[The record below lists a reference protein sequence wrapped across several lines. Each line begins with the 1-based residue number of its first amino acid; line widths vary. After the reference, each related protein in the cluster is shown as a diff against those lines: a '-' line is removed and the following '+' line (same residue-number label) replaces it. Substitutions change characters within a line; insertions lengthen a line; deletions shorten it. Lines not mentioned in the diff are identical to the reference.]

1 MSPGT
6 GKIEDAGKGK
16 RREALGQA
24 LAQIEKAYGK
34 GSIMRLGESTRAD
47 VPAIPTGSIG
57 LDHALGIG
65 GFPRGR
71 IIEVFGPEMSGKTTL
86 ALHAVANAQ
95 KAGGVA
101 AYIDAEHAVD
111 ATYAGNMGVDVDN
124 LLISQPDTGEQALD
138 IVELLVRSNSVD
150 IIVVDSVAALTPRA
164 EIEGNMGD
172 EQIGLQARLMSKA
185 MRKLAGAIGKSM
197 TCVIFINQIRM
208 KIGVMFG
215 NPETTPGGRALKF
228 YSSVRIDIRRLT
240 SIREKNEIV
249 GNRTQVRVVK
259 NKLAPPFKKTEFD
272 IIYGQGISR
281 AGELIDI
288 GIQAGEVKKSGVWFS
303 CDGQRI
309 GQGRENA
316 KQFLEE
322 NRAVADGLETK
333 LREFLKNGD
342 AAVKQKRE
350 NKSSAGE

>member
-6 GKIEDAGKGK
+6 GKTEDTGKGK
-16 RREALGQA
+16 RSEALGRA

-34 GSIMRLGESTRAD
+34 GSIMRLGSSTMVD

-101 AYIDAEHAVD
+101 AYIDAEHSVD
-111 ATYAGNMGVDVDN
+111 AVYAENMGVDVDN
-124 LLISQPDTGEQALD
+124 LLISQPDTVEQALD
-138 IVELLVRSNSVD
+138 IDELLVRSNSVD

-164 EIEGNMGD
+164 EIEGSMAD

-185 MRKLAGAIGKSM
+185 MRKLAGAISKSM

-228 YSSVRIDIRRLT
+228 YCSVRIDIRRIT
-240 SIREKNEIV
+240 SIREKNEVI

-259 NKLAPPFKKTEFD
+259 NKLAPPFKKAEFD
-272 IIYGQGISR
+272 IIYGLGISR

-303 CDGQRI
+303 YDGERI

-316 KQFLEE
+316 KHFLEA
-322 NRAVADGLETK
+322 NQTVADGLETK
-333 LREFLKNGD
+333 LREFLKDGD
-342 AAVKQKRE
+342 VAGKQNRE
-350 NKSSAGE
+350 NKSSAVG